1 MKKTDLIER
10 LRQNPNYTYWLDI
23 AEAADELEAM
33 QTRVAEIEEIFDD
46 ILEDLA
52 HRRFALIKTGIEREK
67 QLRER
72 IAELEA
78 ELNRY
83 RDAGVP
89 ETVYERNRELLREV
103 SAKDRRIAEL
113 EGAAT
118 MLCAVLR
125 TRTWEDKDM
134 NACGMNAGDSSD
146 VHALRMM
153 EAALQEDDDG

>member
-72 IAELEA
+72 IAELEGA
-78 ELNRY
+78 MQEFC
-83 RDAGVP
+83 
-89 ETVYERNRELLREV
+89 ERRESGEVRSSFTYGKFRRLL
-103 SAKDRRIAEL
+103 
-113 EGAAT
+113 
-118 MLCAVLR
+118 
-125 TRTWEDKDM
+125 DK
-134 NACGMNAGDSSD
+134 
-146 VHALRMM
+146 
-153 EAALQEDDDG
+153 EAALREDES

>member
-78 ELNRY
+78 QLKVWKPDTSYDGHVCPGCGRKYEQAGG
-83 RDAGVP
+83 RDAD
-89 ETVYERNRELLREV
+89 LRLDV
-103 SAKDRRIAEL
+103 RRAADEL
-113 EGAAT
+113 ERLDAEYLA
-118 MLCAVLR
+118 
-125 TRTWEDKDM
+125 
-134 NACGMNAGDSSD
+134 
-146 VHALRMM
+146 
-153 EAALQEDDDG
+153 EAELQEDDK